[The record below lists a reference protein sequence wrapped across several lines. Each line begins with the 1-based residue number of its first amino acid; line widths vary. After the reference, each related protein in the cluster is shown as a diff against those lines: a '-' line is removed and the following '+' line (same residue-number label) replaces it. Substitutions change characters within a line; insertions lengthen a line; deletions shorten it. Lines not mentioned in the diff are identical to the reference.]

1 MKPCKFGKCR
11 VPLVLLAVLLLIGS
25 GMGLV
30 GRVFEQN
37 ENVMVQNQDAQLL
50 GLAQSVDRSVVS
62 YLSRYATDLSYV
74 TGRRGFL
81 DAEETWLATGESED
95 LLFRMEESLIMQY
108 QMTHAMLAIRDE
120 KIILSTNGSTD
131 YYFPKQAGREGDV
144 SIWPCMDDGG
154 NIYLAF
160 LYQNPSGVVYAAIID
175 LSFFYGRIAGELDV
189 ESQEHI
195 MLLDK
200 TGNTLIHS
208 AHNRMQVDAVETL
221 TEDFTDY
228 AGLQQLLDWQAD
240 EGCVSYTTLNC
251 FTGEEYTARM
261 AVLPASAGN
270 NGYFDIAV
278 STNFDQLIQPLHT
291 AALRLLLYGGMVAAG
306 VLLLMFLVLRSSRQN
321 RLAIQEVAALQEKN
335 AALDALNAKTR
346 ELAHH
351 QRLETIGT
359 LTSSIAH
366 EFNNLLTPIMGYSIL
381 ALEKLPPEETEIY
394 DSLLE
399 IYQSSRKAKDIIS
412 RLSDLSRK
420 NTGLTDQYVSP
431 DELARRVLEV
441 AKPARPPQVE
451 VQTELN
457 CRHVWLHGN
466 ETQLSQVLLNL
477 VLNAFHAMEKDGGTL
492 TISTAADESH
502 IIFRVKD
509 TGCGISTDVLPHIF
523 DPFFTTKETGKGTGL
538 GLAIVQ
544 QVVEGHQGRIK
555 VDTAVGQGTS
565 FTIFFP
571 LHTRQEN

>member
-457 CRHVWLHGN
+457 CRHVLLHGN